1 MNKIKKEYKILIF
14 IFIFILILIDQ
25 ISKFIA
31 FKNNDFIVINGVL
44 KFKIFNDVSGCY
56 GVNTNSTIMYILT
69 NLIVAII
76 AFQFITSQN
85 QFVDKKIKVF
95 LSLIIAGGISN
106 CIDRVFRG
114 YVLEFIDFTDFLNVP
129 ILNLADIF
137 ILIGWI
143 AMAAIFASFTAK
155 ELKNRKSIKK
165 E

>member
-1 MNKIKKEYKILIF
+1 MRC
-14 IFIFILILIDQ
+14 
-25 ISKFIA
+25 
-31 FKNNDFIVINGVL
+31 FKNNDCIVINGVL

-56 GVNTNSTIMYILT
+56 DVNTNSTIMYILT

>member
-1 MNKIKKEYKILIF
+1 MNKIKKEYKIL

-95 LSLIIAGGISN
+95 LSLIIFSSFLISN
-106 CIDRVFRG
+106 F
-114 YVLEFIDFTDFLNVP
+114 FFLFNFMINHHYHLLRRSH
-129 ILNLADIF
+129 ILRRIYYYLSLL
-137 ILIGWI
+137 ILPW
-143 AMAAIFASFTAK
+143 
-155 ELKNRKSIKK
+155 L
-165 E
+165 

>member
-1 MNKIKKEYKILIF
+1 MNKIKKEYKIL

-56 GVNTNSTIMYILT
+56 GVNINSTIMYILT

>member
-1 MNKIKKEYKILIF
+1 MNKIKKEYKIL

-56 GVNTNSTIMYILT
+56 AVNTNSTIMYILT

-114 YVLEFIDFTDFLNVP
+114 YVLEFIDFTDFLNFP

>member
-14 IFIFILILIDQ
+14 IFILILIDQ
-25 ISKFIA
+25 ILKFIA

>member
-14 IFIFILILIDQ
+14 IFILILIDQ
-25 ISKFIA
+25 ISKFVA

-56 GVNTNSTIMYILT
+56 GVNTNSTIIYILT

>member
-1 MNKIKKEYKILIF
+1 MNKIKKEYKIL

-56 GVNTNSTIMYILT
+56 GVNTNSTIIYILT

-114 YVLEFIDFTDFLNVP
+114 YVLEFIDFTDFLNFP

>member
-1 MNKIKKEYKILIF
+1 MNKIKKEYKIL

-44 KFKIFNDVSGCY
+44 KFKIFNEVSGCY

>member
-14 IFIFILILIDQ
+14 IFILIFIDQ

>member
-14 IFIFILILIDQ
+14 IFILILIDQ
-25 ISKFIA
+25 ILKFIA

-56 GVNTNSTIMYILT
+56 DVNTNSTIMYILT

>member
-1 MNKIKKEYKILIF
+1 MNKIKKEYKIL

-31 FKNNDFIVINGVL
+31 FKNNNLIVINGVL
-44 KFKIFNDVSGCY
+44 KFKIFNDVSGSY
-56 GVNTNSTIMYILT
+56 GVNTNSTLMYILT

-85 QFVDKKIKVF
+85 QFVDKRIKIF
-95 LSLIIAGGISN
+95 LSFIIAGGISN

>member
-14 IFIFILILIDQ
+14 IFILILLDQ

-31 FKNNDFIVINGVL
+31 FKNNNLMVINGVL
-44 KFKIFNDVSGCY
+44 KFKVFNDVSGSY
-56 GVNTNSTIMYILT
+56 GVNTNSTLMYILT

-85 QFVDKKIKVF
+85 QFVDKKIKIF
-95 LSLIIAGGISN
+95 LSFIIAGGISN
-106 CIDRVFRG
+106 CIDRLFRG
-114 YVLEFIDFTDFLNVP
+114 YVLEFIDFTDFLNIP

-137 ILIGWI
+137 ILIVWI

>member
-14 IFIFILILIDQ
+14 IFLLILIDQ

>member
-1 MNKIKKEYKILIF
+1 MNKIKKEYKIL

-114 YVLEFIDFTDFLNVP
+114 YVLEFIDFTDFLNFP

>member
-14 IFIFILILIDQ
+14 IFILILLDQ

-31 FKNNDFIVINGVL
+31 FKNNNLIVINGVL
-44 KFKIFNDVSGCY
+44 KFKIFNDVSGSY
-56 GVNTNSTIMYILT
+56 GVNTNSTLMYILT

-85 QFVDKKIKVF
+85 QFVDKRIKIF
-95 LSLIIAGGISN
+95 LSFIIAGGISN

-114 YVLEFIDFTDFLNVP
+114 YVLEFIDFTDFLNIP

-137 ILIGWI
+137 VLIGWI

>member
-1 MNKIKKEYKILIF
+1 MNKIKKEYKIL

>member
-1 MNKIKKEYKILIF
+1 MNKIKKEYKIL

-56 GVNTNSTIMYILT
+56 DVNTNSTIMYILT

>member
-1 MNKIKKEYKILIF
+1 MNKIKKEYKIL

-106 CIDRVFRG
+106 CIDSVFRG

>member
-1 MNKIKKEYKILIF
+1 MNKIKKEYKIL

-155 ELKNRKSIKK
+155 ELKNRKSLKK

>member
-1 MNKIKKEYKILIF
+1 MNKIKKEYKIL

-143 AMAAIFASFTAK
+143 TMAAIFASFTAK